1 MNILTAENLTKAY
14 TDKPL
19 FKNVS
24 FIIDETD
31 KIGIIGV
38 NGTGKSTLLKMLA
51 GLEVPDSGEIKLIG
65 NLKVSYLP
73 QSPVFDAGKSV
84 INQVF
89 NSDDPLLTIIK
100 EYEELTSNTENIDTD
115 RLSSLMDA
123 AKKNRFEI
131 KDLRLFKMK
140 KSSDFCELMVCKAK
154 KNSAEGMKI
163 ECRQM

>member
-24 FIIDETD
+24 FIIDEAD

-73 QSPVFDAGKSV
+73 QSPDFDAGKSV

-100 EYEELTSNTENIDTD
+100 EYEELTSGSQNIDTD
-115 RLSSLMDA
+115 RLSFL
-123 AKKNRFEI
+123 
-131 KDLRLFKMK
+131 
-140 KSSDFCELMVCKAK
+140 
-154 KNSAEGMKI
+154 AEKI
-163 ECRQM
+163 ERANAWGIETDAKTILTKLGINNFDADVSTLSGG